1 MEARLIDHTLLK
13 PQATPD
19 GIAKLCAEA
28 REAGFATV
36 CVAPTEVAR
45 CAQLLKDSSVD
56 VCTVIGF
63 PTGRHVPEIKLAE
76 AKCAVRDGA
85 TELDFVVNQ
94 ARLQEAIHGDETSRL
109 AWIRAWKG
117 ILDEL
122 RRSAPRS
129 LTTKLIIEC
138 CYLTDEEKR
147 VAVELTIAA
156 GFDFVKTSTGF
167 GPSGATLADVRLMS
181 SVAAGR
187 IGIKAAG
194 GIRTKDFAEALVA
207 AGATRIG
214 ASAGM
219 QLL

>member
-1 MEARLIDHTLLK
+1 MDARLIDHTLLK
-13 PQATPD
+13 PEATPE
-19 GIAKLCAEA
+19 GIAKLCVEA
-28 REAGFATV
+28 REYGFATV

-45 CAQLLKDSSVD
+45 CAELLKGSSVG

-63 PTGRHVPEIKLAE
+63 PTGRHLPEIKLAE

-94 ARLQEAIHGDETSRL
+94 ARLHEAIHGGETSRT

-117 ILDEL
+117 LLDDV
-122 RRSAPRS
+122 RASASHR

-167 GPSGATLADVRLMS
+167 GPGGATLADIELMVS
-181 SVAAGR
+181 AAAGR
-187 IGIKAAG
+187 IGVKAAG

-214 ASAGM
+214 ASAGL